1 LTPLT
6 SLTPMTPHET
16 THTITATKISSF
28 LALLFLGC
36 TLGLYYLDVVQQD
49 KTATTQ
55 LPYPLFSAMI
65 MVGLFLVTWAL
76 IRMGCRQVSHLL
88 ADKSRQLEEATRSLL
103 ETQSG
108 LEETVERRTFELA
121 VVNGSLHR
129 EIAERI
135 QAETESKKLQKQLG
149 IILDSAAEG
158 IFGID
163 VDGNFSFLNKAAC
176 RLLGWRREDLIGRSH
191 HELIHHSHEDGTKYP
206 LAECPIYKAYKNG
219 TVLYKS
225 DETFWT
231 KDGASFPVEYSST
244 PILENDSLGGAVV
257 VFRDV
262 SESNRL
268 KKQLEL
274 IVDSAGEG
282 IFGLDINGNVTF
294 LNKAASIMLGWE
306 STDLIGKSHHDLVHH
321 THGDGTPYPQEECP
335 IYKAYKDGTVHFKSD
350 DVFWTKSGESFPVE
364 YTSTPI
370 RQHQQLT
377 GAVVVFRDLNTFQ

>member
-1 LTPLT
+1 MTTQRTTKT
-6 SLTPMTPHET
+6 S
-16 THTITATKISSF
+16 TATRISF
-28 LALLFLGC
+28 ILGLLFLGC
-36 TLGLYYLDVVQQD
+36 SLALYYLDTLQQD
-49 KTATTQ
+49 KTAAIQ
-55 LPYPLFSAMI
+55 LPYSLFSAII
-65 MVGLFLVTWAL
+65 MAGLFFTTMAL
-76 IRMGCRQVSHLL
+76 IRMGCKQFSQLL
-88 ADKSRQLEEATRSLL
+88 ADKSSQLEEATRSLL

-108 LEETVERRTFELA
+108 LEEIVEKRTFELA

-129 EIAERI
+129 EIAERL
-135 QAETESKKLQKQLG
+135 QAETESKKLQKQLE
-149 IILDSAAEG
+149 IILDSAGEG

-163 VDGNFSFLNKAAC
+163 INGNFTFLNKTASQ
-176 RLLGWRREDLIGRSH
+176 LLGWRRQELIGRSH

-206 LAECPIYKAYKNG
+206 LAECPIYKAYKQG

-244 PILENDSLGGAVV
+244 PILENDNLGGAVV
-257 VFRDV
+257 VFRDI

-282 IFGLDINGNVTF
+282 IFGLDVNGNVTF

-306 STDLIGKSHHDLVHH
+306 SKDLVGKSHHDLVHH
-321 THGDGTPYPQEECP
+321 THADGTPYPPEECP

-350 DVFWTKSGESFPVE
+350 DIFWTKGGESFPVE

-377 GAVVVFRDLNTFQ
+377 GAVVVFRDLNTFE

>member
-1 LTPLT
+1 
-6 SLTPMTPHET
+6 MTPQKT
-16 THTITATKISSF
+16 THTITTTRISSI
-28 LALLFLGC
+28 LGLLFLGC
-36 TLGLYYLDVVQQD
+36 SLALYYLDTLQQD
-49 KTATTQ
+49 RAATQ
-55 LPYPLFSAMI
+55 LPYALFSAMI
-65 MVGLFLVTWAL
+65 MVGLFFATMAL
-76 IRMGCRQVSHLL
+76 MRLGCKQVHQLL
-88 ADKSRQLEEATRSLL
+88 ADKGSQLEEAARSLM
-103 ETQSG
+103 ETQSS
-108 LEETVERRTFELA
+108 LEEIVERRTFELA

-135 QAETESKKLQKQLG
+135 QAETESKKFQKQLE
-149 IILDSAAEG
+149 IILDSAGEG

-163 VDGNFSFLNKAAC
+163 IQGNFTFLNKTASQ
-176 RLLGWRREDLIGRSH
+176 LLGWRRQELIGRSH
-191 HELIHHSHEDGTKYP
+191 HELIHHSHEDGTPYP
-206 LAECPIYKAYKNG
+206 LAECPIYKAYKKG

-231 KDGASFPVEYSST
+231 KDGVSFPVQYSST
-244 PILENDSLGGAVV
+244 PILENGNLGGAVV
-257 VFRDV
+257 VFRDI

-294 LNKAASIMLGWE
+294 LNKAASIMLGWD
-306 STDLIGKSHHDLVHH
+306 SADLIGKSHHDLVHH

-350 DVFWTKSGESFPVE
+350 DVFWTKGGESFPVE

>member
-1 LTPLT
+1 
-6 SLTPMTPHET
+6 MTNQRT
-16 THTITATKISSF
+16 TKTGTATRITF
-28 LALLFLGC
+28 ILGLFFLGC
-36 TLGLYYLDVVQQD
+36 SLVLYYLDTLQQD
-49 KTATTQ
+49 KTVTIQ
-55 LPYPLFSAMI
+55 LPYPLFSAII
-65 MVGLFLVTWAL
+65 MAGLFFTTMAL
-76 IRMGCRQVSHLL
+76 IRMGCKQFSQIL
-88 ADKSRQLEEATRSLL
+88 ADKSSQLEEATRSLL
-103 ETQSG
+103 ETQSN

-135 QAETESKKLQKQLG
+135 QAETESKKLQKQLE
-149 IILDSAAEG
+149 IILDSAGEG

-191 HELIHHSHEDGTKYP
+191 HELIHHSHDDGTKYP
-206 LAECPIYKAYKNG
+206 LAECPIYKAYNNG

-244 PILENDSLGGAVV
+244 PILENGNLGGAVV
-257 VFRDV
+257 VFHDI

-294 LNKAASIMLGWE
+294 LNKAASIMLGWDSAE
-306 STDLIGKSHHDLVHH
+306 LIGKSHHDLVHH

-350 DVFWTKSGESFPVE
+350 DVFWTKGGESFPVE

>member
-1 LTPLT
+1 
-6 SLTPMTPHET
+6 
-16 THTITATKISSF
+16 
-28 LALLFLGC
+28 
-36 TLGLYYLDVVQQD
+36 
-49 KTATTQ
+49 
-55 LPYPLFSAMI
+55 
-65 MVGLFLVTWAL
+65 MVGLFFATMAL
-76 IRMGCRQVSHLL
+76 IRLGCKQVHQLL
-88 ADKSRQLEEATRSLL
+88 ADKGSQLEEAARSLM
-103 ETQSG
+103 ETQSS
-108 LEETVERRTFELA
+108 LEEIVERRTFELA

-135 QAETESKKLQKQLG
+135 QAETESKKFQKQLE
-149 IILDSAAEG
+149 IILDSAGEG

-163 VDGNFSFLNKAAC
+163 IQGNFTFLNKTASQ
-176 RLLGWRREDLIGRSH
+176 LLGWRRQELIGRSH
-191 HELIHHSHEDGTKYP
+191 HELIHHSHEDGTPYP
-206 LAECPIYKAYKNG
+206 LAECPIYKAYKKG

-231 KDGASFPVEYSST
+231 KDGVSFPVQYSST
-244 PILENDSLGGAVV
+244 PILENGNLGGAVV
-257 VFRDV
+257 VFRDI

-294 LNKAASIMLGWE
+294 LNKAASIMLGWDSE
-306 STDLIGKSHHDLVHH
+306 DLIGKSHHDLVHH

-350 DVFWTKSGESFPVE
+350 DVFWTKGGESFPVE